1 MTDIFKSIIFLKYNF
16 CNDFLFVTGQD
27 IYENNFFQHF
37 AFEGLRVHLGNL
49 HTIVIV
55 LVSEVN
61 VKADKIWGRQTCV
74 SQ

>member
-1 MTDIFKSIIFLKYNF
+1 VTAIFKSIIFLKYNF
-16 CNDFLFVTGQD
+16 CNDFMFVTGQD
-27 IYENNFFQHF
+27 IYKNNLFQRF
-37 AFEGLRVHLGNL
+37 AYEGLRVHLGNL

-61 VKADKIWGRQTCV
+61 VKADKIRGRQTCV